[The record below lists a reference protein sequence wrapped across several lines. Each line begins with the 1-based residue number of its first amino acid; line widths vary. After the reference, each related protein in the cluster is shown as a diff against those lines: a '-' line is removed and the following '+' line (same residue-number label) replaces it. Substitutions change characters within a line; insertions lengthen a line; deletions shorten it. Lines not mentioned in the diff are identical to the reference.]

1 MKPANNN
8 PQTGNFNRVAPLVIA
23 LFLGVSAPAS
33 LGEDNLWT
41 GASSADWNVGDNWS
55 LGGVPDTAF
64 GDNAVVATDS
74 PNIATITA
82 DIAFTPN
89 DIIVTGGGRIDH
101 QAGAAG
107 TFGGAWM
114 FVGQDSTPSDYNLAD
129 TTTPGGGISGF
140 GQGSGTVNATGNFN
154 LAAFGGNRVGTMNM
168 NTTGALNVTGA
179 FRIGNDGG
187 SVGVMNL
194 ESGAVIVSNV
204 NTFAGDENNIGHGGG
219 LATFNISGGSFDA
232 SRNFRVGNEAG
243 TGTVTITG
251 GSLTIRGT
259 DDIFIGRDRG
269 TGVMTQSGGVVT
281 FSHNTFIGNG
291 NNQTD
296 PTSGTYSLTDGILNV
311 GREFVIGREGESAAG
326 TLTMTG
332 GTINKTGDEK
342 MIVGQN
348 NGKGV
353 VIQSGGTINVNK
365 ELLIGNENAG
375 AEGTYTISGTAALNV
390 ANELVVGRESGT
402 GTLNV
407 DGGTITTTGN
417 GNMYVGRKNGT
428 GTLNQTAGSI
438 SVNLEFG
445 VGTTQDGQAGSGT
458 YDFSGG
464 SLTAAGNIFIGKE
477 AASSGTMTMSG
488 GTMSTSDKLQIGHN
502 QATGTLTHSGGIVN
516 VQNEVYIGNETSA
529 TSVGTYTLSGSA
541 EMNAGNEVIVGR
553 DNGTGTLNLDG
564 GTVNATKISGGT
576 GSATVNFN
584 GGVLKAKRDEANLIE
599 NLDTANVESGGL
611 KIDSNGFSVATSQFF
626 TGAGGLEKS
635 GAGQLTLSGPNTY
648 AGATTVTA
656 GVLRIEKI
664 GLNGIVDA
672 DANTLVAEFAAQ
684 PAPGNYAILPGP
696 LTGAQDFSAAGLG
709 SNQQATFSNAS
720 GIVTVTGEPD
730 GDPYVAW
737 IDSFTPNPLLPDD
750 ASKLPTADP
759 DGDGI
764 ANLMEYVLAGGNPVV
779 PSLSILPTV
788 ASVGDDLVLSYTRN
802 DESETDTTQVGQW
815 TADLTTGVW
824 TDVTPVMVSENGA
837 LADDMTVTVPKSN
850 AVNGKLF
857 LRLKVTMP

>member
-8 PQTGNFNRVAPLVIA
+8 PKTGNFNPGAPLVVA
-23 LFLGVSAPAS
+23 LFLGLSAPPS
-33 LGEDNLWT
+33 LGDDNLWT
-41 GASSADWNVGDNWS
+41 GASSADWNNGANWS
-55 LGGVPDTAF
+55 LGGVPDAAF
-64 GDNAVVATDS
+64 GDNAVVSTNS
-74 PNIATITA
+74 PNIATIAA
-82 DIAFTPN
+82 DITFTPS
-89 DIIVTGGGRIDH
+89 DIIARGGGRLDHVAGTAGTGGGR
-101 QAGAAG
+101 
-107 TFGGAWM
+107 WM
-114 FVGQDSTPSDYNLAD
+114 FVGQNDSAGTYNLAN
-129 TTTPGGGISGF
+129 TATGGGGITGF
-140 GQGSGTVNATGNFN
+140 AQGSGSLNATGN
-154 LAAFGGNRVGTMNM
+154 LLVGAFGDNRTGTVRV
-168 NTTGALNVTGA
+168 NTAGTLAVSGELFIGDALN
-179 FRIGNDGG
+179 
-187 SVGVMNL
+187 SVGNFSL
-194 ESGAVIVSNV
+194 ESGTMTV
-204 NTFAGDENNIGHGGG
+204 NNKIFIGNNRGVGT
-219 LATFNISGGSFDA
+219 LSMSGGTLTKTGGDQTF
-232 SRNFRVGNEAG
+232 VGLDNG
-243 TGTVTITG
+243 TGT
-251 GSLTIRGT
+251 L
-259 DDIFIGRDRG
+259 
-269 TGVMTQSGGVVT
+269 TQSGGTITLNHDFYVGQGGG
-281 FSHNTFIGNG
+281 GNG
-291 NNQTD
+291 TLNL
-296 PTSGTYSLTDGILNV
+296 SGSAVLNT
-311 GREFVIGREGESAAG
+311 GRDFVIGREGG
-326 TLTMTG
+326 TGALNMTG
-332 GTINKTGDEK
+332 GTITKTGDER
-342 MIVGQN
+342 MIVGHN
-348 NGKGV
+348 NGTGTV
-353 VIQSGGTINVNK
+353 VQSGGTINVNK

-502 QATGTLTHSGGIVN
+502 QATGTLTHSGGTVN
-516 VQNEVYIGNETSA
+516 VQNEIYIGNETTN
-529 TSVGTYTLSGSA
+529 TSVGTYTLSGA
-541 EMNAGNEVIVGR
+541 AVVNVGNEVVVGR
-553 DNGTGTLNLDG
+553 DNGTGVLNLDG
-564 GTVNATKISGGT
+564 GTLKANKISGGS

-584 GGVLKAKRDEANLIE
+584 GGVLQAKRDEANLIE

-696 LTGAQDFSAAGLG
+696 LVGAQNFSATGLG
-709 SNQQATFSNAS
+709 SNQQATFDNQTST
-720 GIVTVTGEPD
+720 VTVTAN
-730 GDPYVAW
+730 DPYVSW

-788 ASVGDDLVLSYTRN
+788 ASVGDNLVLSYTRN

-815 TADLTTGVW
+815 TTDLATGVW
-824 TDVTPVMVSENGA
+824 TDVTPVVVSENGA